1 MRYGHVGEG
10 DQVVLGL
17 LDAQQALGDGDLP
30 AHLIGGGRR
39 IRLLLRGSLGS
50 HYCWPRRCLMPAQV
64 AAKMPLTRPVTRATV
79 IAIVT
84 RSEEHTSELQSLMRI
99 SYAVFCL
106 KKKTQHNRHLTTLLN
121 MYNTT
126 HIYTRYRNETHKT

>member
-1 MRYGHVGEG
+1 MRHGHFGEG

-84 RSEEHTSELQSLMRI
+84 FVSPRLRPRSHAKSACVSRMSRGLPAAM
-99 SYAVFCL
+99 
-106 KKKTQHNRHLTTLLN
+106 TTDIGRA
-121 MYNTT
+121 TV
-126 HIYTRYRNETHKT
+126 